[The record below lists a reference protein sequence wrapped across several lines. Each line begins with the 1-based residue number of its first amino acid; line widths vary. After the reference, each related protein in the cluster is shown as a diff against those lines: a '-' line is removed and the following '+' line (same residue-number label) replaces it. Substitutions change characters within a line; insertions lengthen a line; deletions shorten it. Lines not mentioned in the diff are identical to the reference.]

1 MINNKLKILHVIL
14 FKNNNCVGKILNYS
28 NIFKSSIN
36 KLKIEGRYR
45 YFNEIE
51 RKAGKHPY
59 ASWISESKN
68 SDIIVWCSNDY
79 LGMSQSKLV
88 INSMID
94 SVKNMGTGS
103 GGTRNI
109 SGNSSAI
116 VNLESEL
123 ADLHSKEKAVV
134 FSSGYVAN
142 ESALSTLLNIL
153 KEPVVFSDE
162 KNHASIIS
170 GIKKSK
176 ASKEIFK
183 HNDLNHLENLLK
195 KYPEN
200 KPKIVVFES
209 IYSMDGD
216 FGDISGISKIAKK
229 YNALTYL
236 DEVHAVG
243 MYGKKGSGLAEEL
256 DLQNSIDI
264 IQGTLGKAFGTMGGY
279 ITSSNIICDTI
290 RSYASGYIFTTA
302 LPPALANAAATSIC
316 YLKKSDKER
325 KLQQKNTLLLK
336 KYLANQN
343 IDFIDNKSHIVP
355 IMVND
360 PIRCK
365 EISNILLNE
374 FKHYIQPINYPT
386 VPVGTERLRV
396 TPGPLHSE
404 KMIADLTIAL
414 KYAFKKTQ
422 NINFKK
428 HA

>member
-1 MINNKLKILHVIL
+1 M
-14 FKNNNCVGKILNYS
+14 NYS
-28 NIFKSSIN
+28 NIFKASIN

-51 RKAGKHPY
+51 RIAGEHPK
-59 ASWISESKN
+59 ASWVSEARKN
-68 SDIIVWCSNDY
+68 NIIVWCSNDY
-79 LGMSQSKLV
+79 LGMSQNELV
-88 INSMID
+88 ISSMID
-94 SVKNMGTGS
+94 SVKKLGTGS

-116 VNLESEL
+116 VNLENKI

-142 ESALSTLLNIL
+142 ETTISTLLNL
-153 KEPVVFSDE
+153 LDEAVVFSDE

-176 ASKEIFK
+176 AVKEIFK
-183 HNDLNHLENLLK
+183 HNDLNHLEALIK

-200 KPKIVVFES
+200 KPKVIIFES

-216 FGDISGISKIAKK
+216 FGDIIGISRIAKK

-243 MYGKKGSGLAEEL
+243 MYGKKGSGVTEEL
-256 DLQNSIDI
+256 GLQNSIDI

-279 ITSSNIICDTI
+279 IASSNIICDNI

-302 LPPALANAAATSIC
+302 LPPALVSAASTSIS
-316 YLKKSDKER
+316 YLKKSDTER
-325 KLQQKNTLLLK
+325 ELQKKNTIILK
-336 KYLANQN
+336 TYLAKEKIN
-343 IDFIDNKSHIVP
+343 FLDNKSHIVP
-355 IMVND
+355 IMVNN

-374 FKHYIQPINYPT
+374 FNHYIQPINYPT

-396 TPGPLHSE
+396 TPGPLHTE
-404 KMIADLTIAL
+404 KMISDLTIAL
-414 KYAFKKTQ
+414 KYAFNKTYKKITQ
-422 NINFKK
+422 KSLNNF
-428 HA
+428 

>member
-1 MINNKLKILHVIL
+1 M
-14 FKNNNCVGKILNYS
+14 NYS
-28 NIFKSSIN
+28 DIFKSHIN

-51 RKAGKHPY
+51 RKAGEHPN
-59 ASWISESKN
+59 ASWILDSKKN
-68 SDIIVWCSNDY
+68 DVIVWCSNDY
-79 LGMSQSKLV
+79 LGMSQNKLV
-88 INSMID
+88 INSMIN
-94 SVKNMGTGS
+94 SIKRTGTGS

-109 SGNSSAI
+109 SGNSSSI
-116 VNLESEL
+116 VHLENVL
-123 ADLHSKEKAVV
+123 ANLHSKERAVV

-142 ESALSTLLNIL
+142 ESTISTLLNIL
-153 KEPVVFSDE
+153 GDAVVFSDE

-176 ASKEIFK
+176 AIKEIFK
-183 HNDLNHLENLLK
+183 HNDLNHLEALIK
-195 KYPEN
+195 KYPKK
-200 KPKIVVFES
+200 KPKVIVFES

-243 MYGKKGSGLAEEL
+243 MYGKKGSGIAEEL
-256 DLQNSIDI
+256 GLQNSIDI

-302 LPPALANAAATSIC
+302 LPPALANAAAASIC

>member
-1 MINNKLKILHVIL
+1 
-14 FKNNNCVGKILNYS
+14 
-28 NIFKSSIN
+28 
-36 KLKIEGRYR
+36 
-45 YFNEIE
+45 
-51 RKAGKHPY
+51 
-59 ASWISESKN
+59 
-68 SDIIVWCSNDY
+68 
-79 LGMSQSKLV
+79 MSQNKLV
-88 INSMID
+88 INSMIN
-94 SVKNMGTGS
+94 SVKRMGTGS

-109 SGNSSAI
+109 SGNSNAI
-116 VNLESEL
+116 VQLENEL
-123 ADLHSKEKAVV
+123 ADFHLKEKAVV

-142 ESALSTLLNIL
+142 ESTISTLLNLL
-153 KEPVVFSDE
+153 KDAVVFSDE

-183 HNDLNHLENLLK
+183 HNDLNHLEALIK
-195 KYPEN
+195 KYPAK
-200 KPKIVVFES
+200 KPKVIIFES

-216 FGDISGISKIAKK
+216 FGDICGISKIAKK

-243 MYGKKGSGLAEEL
+243 MYGKKGSGVTEEL
-256 DLQNSIDI
+256 GLQNSIDI

-279 ITSSNIICDTI
+279 IASSNIICDAI

-302 LPPALANAAATSIC
+302 LPPALLKAANTSIS

-325 KLQQKNTLLLK
+325 KLQRKNTILLK
-336 KYLANQN
+336 KYLAKEN
-343 IDFIDNKSHIVP
+343 INFIDNKSHIVP
-355 IMVND
+355 IMVNN

-396 TPGPLHSE
+396 TPGPLHTE
-404 KMIADLTIAL
+404 KMISDLTIAL
-414 KYAFKKTQ
+414 KYAFKKTEKD
-422 NINFKK
+422 NYSKIV
-428 HA
+428 

>member
-1 MINNKLKILHVIL
+1 M
-14 FKNNNCVGKILNYS
+14 NYS
-28 NIFKSSIN
+28 EIFKSSIN

-51 RKAGKHPY
+51 RKVGKHPN
-59 ASWISESKN
+59 ALWITDSKKN
-68 SDIIVWCSNDY
+68 DIIVWCSNDY
-79 LGMSQSKLV
+79 LGMSQNKLV
-88 INSMID
+88 INSMIN
-94 SVKNMGTGS
+94 SVKRMGTGS

-109 SGNSSAI
+109 SGNSNAI
-116 VNLESEL
+116 VELENEL
-123 ADLHSKEKAVV
+123 ADFHLKEKAIV

-142 ESALSTLLNIL
+142 ESTISTLLNL
-153 KEPVVFSDE
+153 LGDAVVFSDE

-176 ASKEIFK
+176 AIKEIFK
-183 HNDLNHLENLLK
+183 HNDLKHLEALIK
-195 KYPEN
+195 KYPEK
-200 KPKIVVFES
+200 KPKVIIFES

-243 MYGKKGSGLAEEL
+243 MYGKKGSGVTEEL
-256 DLQNSIDI
+256 GLQNSIDI

-279 ITSSNIICDTI
+279 IASSNIICDAI

-302 LPPALANAAATSIC
+302 LPPALLKAANTSIC

-325 KLQQKNTLLLK
+325 KLQKKNTILLK
-336 KYLANQN
+336 KYLSKEN
-343 IDFIDNKSHIVP
+343 INFIDNKSHIVP
-355 IMVND
+355 IMVNN

-365 EISNILLNE
+365 EISNILLSE

-396 TPGPLHSE
+396 TPGPLHTE
-404 KMIADLTIAL
+404 KMISDLTIAL
-414 KYAFKKTQ
+414 KYAFKKTEKD
-422 NINFKK
+422 NYSKI
-428 HA
+428 A